1 MLWVMI
7 DNLSMLGKHIPC
19 STLAIECEKVRSND
33 IRSRR
38 VYHREVKKE
47 YVRQNIIATKEKMHK
62 EARRYKQN
70 RTSPRSQRFKATI
83 EKRFDDFH
91 SKTRKIKLKVA
102 EKMRKKYAGKQ
113 SFSPKYRI
121 YSETINFWK
130 KMVKLRKNVNTSKI
144 IL

>member
-1 MLWVMI
+1 
-7 DNLSMLGKHIPC
+7 
-19 STLAIECEKVRSND
+19 
-33 IRSRR
+33 
-38 VYHREVKKE
+38 
-47 YVRQNIIATKEKMHK
+47 MHK

-70 RTSPRSQRFKATI
+70 RTSPKSLRLKATI
-83 EKRFDDFH
+83 KKRFDDFH

-130 KMVKLRKNVNTSKI
+130 IMVKLRKNVNTSRT
-144 IL
+144 ILRRLAKRINVFWISASNTSLEDCKKNLKDAYKEYNK